1 MVFPN
6 LNLEAPEGWLL
17 FSHRRTA
24 AFKRKDM
31 KLNHWTQNKN
41 WTLTSGEKLHQKL
54 TSNKTFQWRNWN
66 KTQKSFEVAASMFT
80 EDTER
85 RTSLILQTLKT
96 NIRREASQ
104 AKANQGRFSERLD
117 KKTSQKSCS
126 KFEFL
131 SIMALCCGQTPS
143 AWWNNR
149 QRQSLQT
156 GPASGSGSYPPVPS
170 MILLSTKL
178 KMSWNSCSLQGRDSG
193 TEDTCS
199 LNTQTHTL
207 IHNECVLDSLRNTHT
222 KSIHHQRVSSRG
234 DTLILLQTSW
244 HTTASENI
252 KWWADHDEDYEST
265 PGSGFLQNISRLSD
279 RQRPAGDAGS
289 GAVRSPRRAGCDLSN
304 RKPSEETRWDTE
316 AASRSSQIWRIPG
329 LLPSCWAFFVAFWSR
344 SEFSASSEE
353 CEARTQ
359 HVGPFSTQ
367 PPRHSPTLPRP
378 RHRRPRCCSAAPSW
392 REQTR
397 PRPLRLSSGPA
408 GSPEDSWS
416 NR

>member
-199 LNTQTHTL
+199 LNTQ
-207 IHNECVLDSLRNTHT
+207 NTH
-222 KSIHHQRVSSRG
+222 K
-234 DTLILLQTSW
+234 
-244 HTTASENI
+244 HT
-252 KWWADHDEDYEST
+252 H
-265 PGSGFLQNISRLSD
+265 
-279 RQRPAGDAGS
+279 
-289 GAVRSPRRAGCDLSN
+289 
-304 RKPSEETRWDTE
+304 
-316 AASRSSQIWRIPG
+316 
-329 LLPSCWAFFVAFWSR
+329 
-344 SEFSASSEE
+344 
-353 CEARTQ
+353 
-359 HVGPFSTQ
+359 
-367 PPRHSPTLPRP
+367 
-378 RHRRPRCCSAAPSW
+378 
-392 REQTR
+392 
-397 PRPLRLSSGPA
+397 
-408 GSPEDSWS
+408 
-416 NR
+416 